1 MNAVI
6 NENTEENNT
15 NPILDGIN
23 EFILN
28 PTHVADIIN
37 LDINYDVEINSN
49 VLNKYI
55 NLINMLKELIISKK
69 IINQEINILC
79 HVIHFIVQ
87 MKNKSIRFELI
98 FDDFNEFLITN
109 ENNYKIINDTLYN
122 NIISQLK
129 TYNTQSLYI
138 NEQNEYHLILRPT
151 LERQNAQIYPFIS
164 PVWENTEYNLIINIK
179 NYLKNNFLYRKQCLF
194 LLMSSIAVIKHQI
207 IQYELTRYKQ
217 IVKYP
222 FDRGIQL
229 LINILRL
236 DFCRI
241 SRHITAHMK
250 VIKQMDYQ
258 PAKNFVR
265 NFNFNFN

>member
-1 MNAVI
+1 MNALI

-55 NLINMLKELIISKK
+55 HLINILKELIISKK

-87 MKNKSIRFELI
+87 MKNKSYRFEFI
-98 FDDFNEFLITN
+98 FDDFSEFLITY
-109 ENNYKIINDTLYN
+109 ENDYDNINDTLYN
-122 NIISQLK
+122 DIISQLK
-129 TYNTQSLYI
+129 TYNTHSLYM
-138 NEQNEYHLILRPT
+138 NEQNEYHLLLIPP

-164 PVWENTEYNLIINIK
+164 SVWESTEYNLMINIK
-179 NYLKNNFLYRKQCLF
+179 KYIQNDFYYRKQCLF
-194 LLMSSIAVIKHQI
+194 LLMSSLVYIKHQI
-207 IQYELTRYKQ
+207 IQYELARYKQ

-222 FDRGIQL
+222 FNRGIQL
-229 LINILRL
+229 LINVLRL

-241 SRHITAHMK
+241 SRHINTHMK

-258 PAKNFVR
+258 PAKYFVR
-265 NFNFNFN
+265 NFTFN